1 MRYRLIFLTALAA
14 LLGSLVTAFASIQE
28 ANEQLRGYVDASQDA
43 NLPFFLPRL
52 GVNAELTQYT
62 PDELNRQL
70 DLMQQMH
77 VTWVRQIFYW
87 NDIQPS
93 PNSYDWDKWDRI
105 VQAVSQRPG
114 LRLVA
119 VLFTSPGWARHEQA
133 THSLTAPPHD
143 PATFAAFAGALAK
156 RYGSIIDDYQVWDEP
171 NLDDAWGGMEPRP
184 AEYLALLQASY
195 TAIHGNDAN
204 AMVILGGLAPT
215 VETGPQ
221 NISDIL
227 YLHDLYALGAKPYM
241 DAVADK
247 PYGFEL
253 PPTDRT
259 VSGDVLNF
267 SRVVALREEM
277 VRNDDGTKALWA
289 SNWGWNSVPA
299 AWNGK
304 PSIWGNVTAD
314 QQIQYVEAALDR
326 AAREWPWMAGMVLQH
341 WQPPAAKD
349 DPIWGFSIIGQ
360 DGQPGGLWRSL
371 VNRPQPTV
379 AENGLYPAT
388 NPYASYSGVWTFG
401 PLGADIGWIQDSHF
415 QFRFGGSAVSLL
427 LRQDNYVAYLY
438 PTVDGQPA
446 NATPR
451 DASGNAYLVL
461 TSGSHQPEMN
471 LVPVGKNLAPGE
483 HTLQAV
489 ADRGWDRWAL
499 AGFGVSSGDLTAPY
513 QNQVN
518 AAWLTS
524 AIAALAVIITALRIN
539 WVSLYAPLKPLGQRI
554 GATGELAISVITSLA
569 LLAGMLLTWGEGT
582 PNIFRRDVPVQL
594 GLAIITAGLIKL
606 QPGIIVTLAAAVVL
620 FIIVYRRIEIGLT
633 LTIFWAPFF
642 LFPVELYRFAFPMS
656 ELTILITGAAWLL
669 RQLGI
674 WGRRRQAD
682 YRYTPVISL
691 RECFSKLHPLDYLVI
706 AWVLLGV
713 LSLVWAL
720 HRSQAVTELRV
731 MILEPALFYLI
742 FRTSNLERKDILRL
756 VDALLIAGL
765 TVAVIGLWQF
775 FQGEAVITAE
785 EGARRLASV
794 YGSPNNVGLFLGRCI
809 PFVLAF
815 LLIRTD
821 HWRRILAGIT
831 LAMMGIAVILS
842 QSVGAIF
849 IGVPSAIV
857 AVLLLVLGRRS
868 RLILVALVVVG
879 IIGFALSLQSA
890 RFARV
895 LDFSSGTNFFRIRV
909 WQSAINVIQDHP
921 VTGLGLDQFLYAF
934 RGHYIQPDA
943 WQEPNLSHP
952 HNLILDF
959 WVRLG
964 IGGAVWLLVSQ
975 AAFWK
980 RAWSNYHMTRP
991 LGGWYFAIYVGVIGS
1006 MVNLLSHGLIDNSVY
1021 VQDLCYVFILLLA
1034 LTASGTNI
1042 RAIDEPALS

>member
-1 MRYRLIFLTALAA
+1 MRDKLIFVIALAA
-14 LLGSLVTAFASIQE
+14 LLGSLVTAFASLQE
-28 ANEQLRGYVDASQDA
+28 QNEQLRGYADASQDA
-43 NLPFFLPRL
+43 NLPFFVPRL

-87 NDIQPS
+87 NDIQPA
-93 PNSYDWDKWDRI
+93 PNTYEWAKWDRI
-105 VQAVSQRPG
+105 VQAVSQRPT

-119 VLFTSPGWARHEQA
+119 VLFTSPEWARHEQA
-133 THSLTAPPHD
+133 KNSLTAPPQD
-143 PATFAAFAGALAK
+143 PATFAAFAGAFAA
-156 RYGSIIDDYQVWDEP
+156 RYGNSIDEYQVWDEP

-195 TAIHGNDAN
+195 TAIHGSDSKAT
-204 AMVILGGLAPT
+204 VILGGLAPT

-227 YLHDLYALGAKPYM
+227 YLRDLYALGARPYM

-259 VSGDVLNF
+259 ISPDVLNF

-277 VRNDDGTKALWA
+277 VRNGDGTKALWA
-289 SNWGWNSVPA
+289 SNWGWNSLPES
-299 AWNGK
+299 WNGR
-304 PSIWGNVTAD
+304 PSIWGNVTAE
-314 QQIQYVEAALDR
+314 QQTRYVGDALDR
-326 AAREWPWMAGMVLQH
+326 AAREWPWMAGMILQH
-341 WQPPAAKD
+341 WQPPATKD
-349 DPIWGFSIIGQ
+349 DPVWGFSIIGQ
-360 DGQPGGLWRSL
+360 DGQPGDLWRAL
-371 VNRPQPTV
+371 ANRPQPTI
-379 AENGLYPAT
+379 AENGLFPAT
-388 NPYASYSGVWTFG
+388 NPNASYSGVWTFG
-401 PLGADIGWIQDSHF
+401 PLGADIGWVQDSHF

-438 PTVDGQPA
+438 PTIDGQPT

-461 TSGSHQPEMN
+461 TSGSHEPETN
-471 LVPVGKNLAPGE
+471 LVPVGKNLSPGE

-499 AGFGVSSGDLTAPY
+499 AGFGVSSGDLAAPY
-513 QNQVN
+513 QSQVN

-524 AIAALAVIITALRIN
+524 AVTALALIITGLRIN
-539 WVSLYAPLKPLGQRI
+539 WMGLYAPLRPLGQRV

-594 GLAIITAGLIKL
+594 GLAVITAGLIKL
-606 QPGIIVTLAAAVVL
+606 QPGFIITVAAVIVL
-620 FIIVYRRIEIGLT
+620 FVIIYRRIEIGLT

-642 LFPVELYRFAFPMS
+642 LFPVELYRFLPMS
-656 ELTILITGAAWLL
+656 ELTILVTGVAWLL
-669 RQLGI
+669 RQLAS
-674 WGRRRQAD
+674 WGRSRQANYQD
-682 YRYTPVISL
+682 TPSVSL
-691 RECFSKLHPLDYLVI
+691 RDRLAKLNLLDYLVI
-706 AWVLLGV
+706 AWALLGIV
-713 LSLVWAL
+713 SLTWAL

-742 FRTSNLERKDILRL
+742 FRTIKLERGDILRL

-765 TVAVIGLWQF
+765 AVAVIGLWQF

-821 HWRRILAGIT
+821 YWRRILAAIT
-831 LAMMGIAVILS
+831 LAIMGLTVILS

-849 IGVPSAIV
+849 IGVPAAVIT
-857 AVLLLVLGRRS
+857 VLLLVLGRRA
-868 RLILVALVVVG
+868 RLILVAFVIVG
-879 IIGFALSLQSA
+879 IIGFIFSLQSA

-909 WQSAINVIQDHP
+909 WQSAISVIHDHP
-921 VTGLGLDQFLYAF
+921 ITGLGLDQFLYAF

-952 HNLILDF
+952 HNIILDF

-964 IGGAVWLLVSQ
+964 IGGVIWLLVSQ
-975 AAFWK
+975 TAFWR
-980 RAWSNYHMTRP
+980 RAWANYQSTRNC
-991 LGGWYFAIYVGVIGS
+991 GGWYFAIYVGVIGS
-1006 MVNLLSHGLIDNSVY
+1006 MVNLLSHGMIDNSVY

-1034 LTASGTNI
+1034 LTACRPNI
-1042 RAIDEPALS
+1042 RAIDAPALS